1 MFSFMDYIITYWAQI
16 TLVLGIIVTPIT
28 YFTKRFFDSK
38 DKKSE
43 VKNTL
48 FRKQKVKSITG
59 FLNIYGE
66 LEIFY
71 KTSVGPN
78 IEDGHVNKH
87 NFDMHFN
94 KIMSRFQG
102 SYNKLFIYL
111 DAEEL
116 KPFEALYKAQI
127 SVHNLVTEFFVRY
140 KTDAHFDLSD
150 WLSKKN
156 EKEKY
161 ARDIAEVNLRQIGKR
176 YLLDYN

>member
-1 MFSFMDYIITYWAQI
+1 MEYIVLYWAQI
-16 TLVLGIIVTPIT
+16 TLIIGAIATPIT
-28 YFTKRFFDSK
+28 YLIKRSFDLQ

-43 VKNTL
+43 IKSSL
-48 FRKQKVKSITG
+48 FQKQKVKSITG

-78 IEDGHVNKH
+78 IQNGHVNKH

-111 DAEEL
+111 DIEEL
-116 KPFEALYKAQI
+116 KPFETLYKAQV

-140 KTDAHFDLSD
+140 KVDAHFDLSD